1 MSREPKRLG
10 ALGTVIMV
18 LVILGII
25 AATGLVVWKCI
36 DMVNLKPE
44 NAPST
49 EQSVAMPAETQAPT
63 TEMPTETTVP
73 PTTTEPPEP
82 EKVVATATI
91 SAQGDLLMHKP
102 VFDTCRQ
109 KDGTYNFESI
119 FRYSKDLV
127 ASYDY
132 AIANLETTFGGDK
145 YVYQGNPA
153 FNCPDALAANAAEV
167 GYDMF
172 LTSNNH
178 SGDTMGDGIIRTL
191 EVSQEAGLATLGS
204 QKPGE
209 KRYSIVEVNGI
220 KIGMVSYTWAF
231 SGDGSKFSLN
241 GLNAVKDEG
250 QMNYF
255 TKANPDKLYKEVEPI
270 MEEMKAEGAEATMMF
285 LHWGE
290 EYDLRENAAQQKMA
304 QKLCDMGFDVIVG
317 GHAHVVQPMAL
328 LESTVDPEH
337 KTVCIY
343 SVGNAV
349 SNQRNGYVKNA
360 PPYYT
365 EDGVLFEVTFE
376 KYSDGKVYVVG
387 TDVIPTWVNMHTTGG
402 VKEYN
407 ILPLQ
412 DSTRESWRENFNLN
426 DNTMGFA
433 ERSYDRTMGIV
444 GEGLEAC
451 QEYLAQAKEEREAYY
466 YDLAFNTEK
475 VATAE
480 NVPEETTAAAQAA
493 FDTGWASNEFEALLP
508 ELPFSGWTT
517 KQSGDTVYEM
527 ELGGLNTSAAFNGSD
542 SNEPDG
548 ADHDKLVAYLDSLTA
563 YGFQVE
569 VTESLP
575 DFPYEWLV
583 TDRSGNTIEVKCAE
597 GYCWITIHKTN

>member
-10 ALGTVIMV
+10 AVGTVIMV
-18 LVILGII
+18 LVILGLI
-25 AATGLVVWKCI
+25 AASGLLVWLCI
-36 DMVNLKPE
+36 DMANQKPE
-44 NAPST
+44 NLQSA
-49 EQSVAMPAETQAPT
+49 EASVALPT
-63 TEMPTETTVP
+63 ESEEPTVEMPTETTVP
-73 PTTTEPPEP
+73 PTTTEPPQP
-82 EKVVATATI
+82 ETVVATATI

-109 KDGTYNFESI
+109 GDGTYDFESI
-119 FRYSKDLV
+119 FRYSKDLIT
-127 ASYDY
+127 SYDY

-153 FNCPDALAANAAEV
+153 FNCPDALAADAAEV

-178 SGDTMGDGIIRTL
+178 SGDTMADGILRTL
-191 EVSQEAGLATLGS
+191 EVSKEAGLDTLGS
-204 QKPGE
+204 QNPGE

-241 GLNAVKDEG
+241 GLTAVKDEG

-255 TKANPDKLYKEVEPI
+255 TKANPDKLYNELEPV
-270 MEEMKAEGAEATMMF
+270 MAEMKAEGAEATMIF

-290 EYDLRENAAQQKMA
+290 EYDLRGNAAQQKMA

-343 SVGNAV
+343 SMGNAV
-349 SNQRNGYVKNA
+349 SNQRNGYVSQA
-360 PPYYT
+360 PAYYT

-376 KYSDGKVYVVG
+376 KYSDGAVYLAG
-387 TDVIPTWVNMHTTGG
+387 TDVVPTWVNMHTTGG

-407 ILPLQ
+407 ILPLE
-412 DSTRESWRENFNLN
+412 DARREEWRDLFNLN

-433 ERSYDRTMGIV
+433 QRSYDRTMGIV

-451 QEYLAQAKEEREAYY
+451 QDYLEQAKADREQYY
-466 YDLAFNTEK
+466 YDLAFNPEMFATEAAP
-475 VATAE
+475 VETEAA
-480 NVPEETTAAAQAA
+480 ETTLPAA
-493 FDTGWASNEFEALLP
+493 
-508 ELPFSGWTT
+508 
-517 KQSGDTVYEM
+517 
-527 ELGGLNTSAAFNGSD
+527 
-542 SNEPDG
+542 
-548 ADHDKLVAYLDSLTA
+548 
-563 YGFQVE
+563 
-569 VTESLP
+569 
-575 DFPYEWLV
+575 
-583 TDRSGNTIEVKCAE
+583 
-597 GYCWITIHKTN
+597 